1 MPKSKSTF
9 KYKYTATDLSGAQVT
24 GATEGESPTAA
35 GLALLDQGLHVTA
48 IHEHTGILQFQITK
62 KKVPRKELMQFS
74 RQLAVF
80 LRSGIPVIDA
90 LEVIQE
96 EMGKKSL
103 FREVL
108 DDMIESLR
116 SGATLTSSV
125 RAHPEA
131 FPAFY
136 AGVIEA
142 AELTG
147 NLGDALDEVATYTD
161 RDLEARRKIQSALFY
176 PLVVMAMSVVT
187 VLVLTI
193 FVLPRFEKFF
203 RDLHAKLP
211 LPTRMLLG
219 TTHWMTANWIL
230 IAAFFLAV
238 GVTIGFGPR
247 TRKGKAFRDRLV
259 LKVPVVGDLVRGAII
274 ERFCRTLS
282 SMVRSGVP
290 LPDALVVT
298 SDGTNNVVYREGLSH
313 VRDAMLQGEGLAGP
327 LTETGLFPGAARQM
341 IRVGEET
348 GTLDLQ
354 LQTSA
359 DYYGRDLDFKL
370 TRFTNLFE
378 PFVIMFMG
386 LVVGFVAVAL
396 VSAMYGI
403 FNQGSVG

>member
-1 MPKSKSTF
+1 MP
-9 KYKYTATDLSGAQVT
+9 KYKYTATDAAGVPVT
-24 GATEGESPTAA
+24 GVIDGSTPTAA
-35 GLALLDQGLHVTA
+35 GLALMERDLDVSALS
-48 IHEHTGILQFQITK
+48 EHRGIMQFEITK
-62 KKVPRKELMQFS
+62 KRVPRKDLMQFS

-96 EMGKKSL
+96 ELPKKSL

-108 DDMIESLR
+108 EDMIEGLR
-116 SGATLTSSV
+116 AGSTLTAVV

-131 FPAFY
+131 FPNFY
-136 AGVIEA
+136 VGVIEA

-147 NLGDALDEVATYTD
+147 HLDSALEEVANYVD

-176 PLVVMAMSVVT
+176 PLVVLLMSIAT

-203 RDLHAKLP
+203 RELHAKLP
-211 LPTRMLLG
+211 LPTRMLLSITSFL
-219 TTHWMTANWIL
+219 TTFWIPIVL
-230 IAAFFLAV
+230 VLFLAGLV
-238 GVTIGFGPR
+238 VGFGPR
-247 TRKGKAFRDRLV
+247 TPAGKKIRDRIV
-259 LKVPVVGDLVRGAII
+259 LKTPVLGDLVRGSIV

-290 LPDALVVT
+290 LPDALLVAA
-298 SDGTNNVVYREGLSH
+298 DGTNNAVYHEGLTS
-313 VRDAMLQGEGLAGP
+313 VRDSMLRGEGLARP
-327 LTETGLFPGAARQM
+327 LAGTGLFPGAAKQM

-348 GTLDLQ
+348 GTLDAQ
-354 LQTSA
+354 LSTA
-359 DYYGRDLDFKL
+359 AEYYGRDLDFKI

-378 PFVIMFMG
+378 PAVILFMG
-386 LVVGFVAVAL
+386 VVVGFVAIAL

-403 FNQGSVG
+403 FNQGGVG

>member
-1 MPKSKSTF
+1 MPK
-9 KYKYTATDLSGAQVT
+9 YRYTATDAAGAQVT
-24 GATEGESPTAA
+24 GVIDGTTPTAA
-35 GLALLDQGLHVTA
+35 GLALMERDLDVSALS
-48 IHEHTGILQFQITK
+48 EHRGVMQFEITK
-62 KKVPRKELMQFS
+62 KKVPRKDLMQFS

-96 EMGKKSL
+96 ELPKKSL
-103 FREVL
+103 FREVME
-108 DDMIESLR
+108 DMIEGLR
-116 SGATLTSSV
+116 AGSTLTAVV

-131 FPAFY
+131 FPNFY
-136 AGVIEA
+136 IGVIEA

-147 NLGDALDEVATYTD
+147 HLDTALEEVANYVD

-176 PLVVMAMSVVT
+176 PLVVLMMSIAT

-211 LPTRMLLG
+211 LPTRMLLSITSFM
-219 TTHWMTANWIL
+219 TTFWIPIVL
-230 IAAFFLAV
+230 VLFLA
-238 GVTIGFGPR
+238 GLILGFGPR
-247 TRKGKAFRDRLV
+247 TPKGKAIRDRIV
-259 LKVPVVGDLVRGAII
+259 LKMPVLGELVRGSIV

-290 LPDALVVT
+290 LPDALVVAA
-298 SDGTNNVVYREGLSH
+298 DGTNNAIYHDGLIK
-313 VRDAMLQGEGLAGP
+313 VRDSMLRGEGLARP
-327 LTETGLFPGAARQM
+327 LASTGLFPGAAKQM

-348 GTLDLQ
+348 GTLDAQ
-354 LQTSA
+354 LSTA
-359 DYYGRDLDFKL
+359 AEYYGRDLDFKI

-378 PFVIMFMG
+378 PAVILFMG
-386 LVVGFVAVAL
+386 LVVGFVAIAL

-403 FNQGSVG
+403 FNQGGVH